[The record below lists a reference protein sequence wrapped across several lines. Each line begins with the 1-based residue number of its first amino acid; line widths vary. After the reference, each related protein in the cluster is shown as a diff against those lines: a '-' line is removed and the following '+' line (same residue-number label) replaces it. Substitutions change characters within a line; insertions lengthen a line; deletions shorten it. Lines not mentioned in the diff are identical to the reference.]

1 MKIITLS
8 LEDLHQELGA
18 LLDARFAH
26 LLHHLRAA
34 QPSEAEYLTTQEALA
49 FMHLSKPTLYKLRRE
64 GRIASYNSS
73 DKRVLFKRSELL
85 AYLAAATNNGKRLS

>member
-8 LEDLHQELGA
+8 LDDLHQELGA
-18 LLDARFAH
+18 LLDTRFTQ

-85 AYLAAATNNGKRLS
+85 AYLQAAMKGGKPTG